1 MKNQSSTSRNPGPEA
16 ASEPAVTIPPVA
28 IAATPAQP
36 AAPVKISF
44 KEQQFKVREDVILDV
59 VTRLLASKGFDL
71 MTMDEVAL
79 EVGMAKA
86 SLYKHFDSKEVLAAA
101 AMARMLD
108 RTIDFINEL
117 AADRTKPID
126 KLKAIVKWSIEKHLT
141 GDMPLLPSTR
151 STIRQALM
159 AYSPYVERLTR
170 VSEQLGDWITEAQA
184 TRQLNNNLPAELVLY
199 TVFARACDPVADFM
213 KLSGAYSDEEIVGL
227 LIATCFEGLA

>member
-1 MKNQSSTSRNPGPEA
+1 MKNNSSTIPNPSSEA
-16 ASEPAVTIPPVA
+16 APEPVPPILPA
-28 IAATPAQP
+28 SIAPI
-36 AAPVKISF
+36 KISF

-71 MTMDEVAL
+71 MTMDEVAH

-108 RTIDFINEL
+108 RTIERVTALSASNK
-117 AADRTKPID
+117 KPID

-170 VSEQLGDWITEAQA
+170 VSEQLGNWITEAQTA
-184 TRQLNNNLPAELVLY
+184 GHLSDKLPAELVLY

-227 LIATCFEGLA
+227 LIATCFDGLG